1 MLHKTKIILAAAIT
15 LLSTAAAYAEW
26 KPERP
31 VEFVVASGA
40 GGGTDNFA
48 RTIQAIITKHDLM
61 DQPIVVLNK
70 GSGSGAEAF
79 IYAKGNA
86 GDPHKL
92 IFATNNVYLLPHVA
106 KLAYTSQDLEPIAA
120 LALDEFLIW
129 VKADSE
135 YKDAKSFIDA
145 AKANPGQVP
154 FGGSQSKD
162 TDETLVALIEQETGA
177 DFKYVPF
184 NGGGEV
190 GVQLAGGHVAANVN
204 NPNENLGQWQGGA
217 IRPLCVFSP
226 ERMAGGE
233 PVQGD
238 MGWDDIPTCAEA
250 GLPIESYQMPRTVWA
265 PAGLPQDALAF
276 YSDLLKKV
284 TETPE
289 WKEYVAKTSQTG
301 RFLAGAEFKDFIGKS
316 EENALKVFKA
326 EGWLVQ

>member
-1 MLHKTKIILAAAIT
+1 MLRNTRITLAAAAA
-15 LLSTAAAYAEW
+15 LLSTVAAHAEW
-26 KPERP
+26 LPERP
-31 VEFVVASGA
+31 VEFIVASGA

-48 RTIQAIITKHDLM
+48 RTIQSIVTKHNLM
-61 DQPIVVLNK
+61 EQPIVVLNK

-79 IYAKGNA
+79 IYAKANA

-92 IFATNNVYLLPHVA
+92 IFGTNNVYLLPHVA
-106 KLAYTSQDLEPIAA
+106 KLAYTTEDLAPVAA

-135 YKDAKSFIDA
+135 YKDAKSLIEA
-145 AKANPGQVP
+145 AKANPGQIP

-190 GVQLAGGHVAANVN
+190 GVQLAGGHIAANVN
-204 NPNENLGQWQGGA
+204 NPNENLGQWQGAA

-226 ERMAGGE
+226 ERMAKGE
-233 PVQGD
+233 PIQGD
-238 MGWDDIPTCAEA
+238 QGWSDIPTCSEA

-265 PAGLPQDALAF
+265 PAGLPEEALAF

-284 TETPE
+284 SETPE
-289 WKEYVAKTSQTG
+289 WKDYLAKTSQTG
-301 RFLAGAEFKDFIGKS
+301 RFLAGSEFEDFIAKS
-316 EENALKVFKA
+316 QDNALKVFKA